1 LYEEYAHLNEIDSP
15 KCESPIQVY
24 YRSCADGKQ
33 SRIDT
38 GNSYSRSTFPIPDAP
53 EHTTLL
59 GNMLV
64 ISTGPVWTVQDT
76 KEAEKNWMKEKN
88 PVPRSEFAKNN
99 LGNQGR
105 VNLTNCD
112 MQDYFPGA
120 MHLAIRSVETLSV
133 QIGMCAIGKLALT
146 AR

>member
-1 LYEEYAHLNEIDSP
+1 MCVIVVIFS
-15 KCESPIQVY
+15 
-24 YRSCADGKQ
+24 
-33 SRIDT
+33 SRHK
-38 GNSYSRSTFPIPDAP
+38 GR
-53 EHTTLL
+53 
-59 GNMLV
+59 
-64 ISTGPVWTVQDT
+64 TVQDT
-76 KEAEKNWMKEKN
+76 KEAEKNWMKEKK
-88 PVPRSEFAKNN
+88 PVPRSEFEKNN